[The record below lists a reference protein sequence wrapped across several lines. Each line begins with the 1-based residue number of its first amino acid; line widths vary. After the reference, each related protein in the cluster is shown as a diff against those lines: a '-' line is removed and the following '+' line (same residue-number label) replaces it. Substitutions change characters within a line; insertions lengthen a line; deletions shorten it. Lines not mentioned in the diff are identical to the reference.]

1 MTGTARYEAT
11 KIPEAIK
18 YPRGLSLSGPWSLGS
33 VHWLPPDVCGVRGFP
48 ANGHG
53 GPVTPFSH
61 PGPRPEME
69 PLSKETLRRA
79 ALDARKAFVRTLS
92 DADRARL
99 EHRLAQHL
107 TSLFAGVSVV
117 AGYHPLGSEIS
128 PLPAMEEARAVG
140 AIVAFPCFSNPAKPF
155 RFLAGDPL
163 EPGPFGIMQPAK
175 RHPAV
180 EPDLVLVPLIAI
192 DGRGNS
198 ARPRQGPLRSR
209 ARPPEEEQGAA
220 DRGRLAASAADRD
233 DPDRRVGRPAR
244 RLRLARRDR
253 DLQAL
258 RARRS
263 APSSPA
269 LRRDGAHRCRT
280 RR

>member
-1 MTGTARYEAT
+1 MR
-11 KIPEAIK
+11 
-18 YPRGLSLSGPWSLGS
+18 PRL
-33 VHWLPPDVCGVRGFP
+33 
-48 ANGHG
+48 
-53 GPVTPFSH
+53 
-61 PGPRPEME
+61 E
-69 PLSKETLRRA
+69 PLSKESLRRA

-99 EHRLAQHL
+99 EQRLAQHL

-180 EPDLVLVPLIAI
+180 EPELVLVPLIAI
-192 DGRGNS
+192 DGNGTRLGRGKGHYDRALVRLKKS
-198 ARPRQGPLRSR
+198 KARLIGVGWPLQRLSETI
-209 ARPPEEEQGAA
+209 PA
-220 DRGRLAASAADRD
+220 DEWDVPLDAFAS
-233 DPDRRVGRPAR
+233 PDGVEIF
-244 RLRLARRDR
+244 
-253 DLQAL
+253 
-258 RARRS
+258 
-263 APSSPA
+263 
-269 LRRDGAHRCRT
+269 T
-280 RR
+280 R